1 VSFSK
6 EGPNGTRLTHLLRPN
21 PTRPDRVILATPP
34 TTDWDTTSN
43 QGLSAF
49 ATDASEV
56 ESLAGGDAE
65 SVQGDDRDEVASIAS
80 NNVPA
85 ALRVAVPGYAPRA
98 NSEVGYEDEADMS
111 GDDSWVSLHESVASL
126 TLAPGED
133 PDKTL
138 RTGRPAAIR
147 DLSRESSRSPSRRP
161 HARPKRRAVRP
172 VTRTQAAPAEGG
184 VRVGSLW
191 EYLFA

>member
-1 VSFSK
+1 
-6 EGPNGTRLTHLLRPN
+6 LLRPN
-21 PTRPDRVILATPP
+21 PTRPDRTVLATPP
-34 TTDWDTTSN
+34 TTDWDTASN
-43 QGLSAF
+43 TGLSAF

-56 ESLAGGDAE
+56 ESLAGGDAI
-65 SVQGDDRDEVASIAS
+65 SVQDDDRDEVASVTS
-80 NNVPA
+80 NNAPA
-85 ALRVAVPGYAPRA
+85 ALRTAVPGYAPRA
-98 NSEVGYEDEADMS
+98 NSEVHYEDEADLS

-126 TLAPGED
+126 SLVPGEG

-161 HARPKRRAVRP
+161 HARPKRRSVRP
-172 VTRTQAAPAEGG
+172 MARAQTAPVEGG